1 VPSLLGVPLYFIIKG
16 AKNVDGAKAFLKYF
30 IEPARLNDYL
40 KQARGRWT
48 PVMPSV
54 IKSDP
59 WWMDPSDPHRHV
71 AVRQALIT
79 PKVSWFQMRNPA
91 YAEVNATQV
100 WAQAEADITQG
111 GHDHDAGCRQG
122 VQADRDD
129 LREVPGDVDGRG
141 RATIG
146 RKRRASG

>member
-1 VPSLLGVPLYFIIKG
+1 
-16 AKNVDGAKAFLKYF
+16 
-30 IEPARLNDYL
+30 
-40 KQARGRWT
+40 
-48 PVMPSV
+48 V

-79 PKVSWFQMRNPA
+79 PTVSWFQMRNPA

-111 GHDHDAGCRQG
+111 GA
-122 VQADRDD
+122 
-129 LREVPGDVDGRG
+129 
-141 RATIG
+141 
-146 RKRRASG
+146 